1 MNAPISLAGSRWTQ
15 RPPDQRHASVE
26 ALLERARAR
35 KARGETRSISV
46 ADLRAAPSGD
56 GGIALHVGGE
66 TLLPTP
72 FAASQ
77 LSRWV
82 GLPPKAVQ
90 VLSPALGAAALNER
104 IAVTAAQDERRPWRA
119 LVEPSGSGATRLRAL
134 TSPQYARA
142 WDADLI
148 ERLLLPLLDEGW
160 SPATASS
167 RPGAVEA
174 GLFSSDRDL
183 FCFLVHPGDAHRL
196 RAPHGRPMQRGLIV
210 RNSEV
215 GGVALRLRAFWFDSF
230 CTNHMVFGAVGA
242 LDLSVAHRRGERSP
256 LDRLSEAWATAGGTA
271 ALARDTEVARAVA
284 ERAQA
289 CLLAPWSRVS
299 RDTLRD
305 TVEAFGERARRA
317 RVRRRFTTRL
327 LREGPAVAARMADP
341 RGPGVSLWA
350 MACGVTEA
358 VQSATSHQDVRM
370 GVDAAVGRVLQAVA

>member
-15 RPPDQRHASVE
+15 RPPDQRHASVA
-26 ALLERARAR
+26 ALLDRAQAR
-35 KARGETRSISV
+35 KACGETRPIAV

-56 GGIALHVGGE
+56 GGIALHAGGE

-72 FAASQ
+72 FAAAQ

-104 IAVTAAQDERRPWRA
+104 IAVTVAQGEHRPWKA
-119 LVEPSGSGATRLRAL
+119 LVEPSGSGAVRLRAL
-134 TSPQYARA
+134 NSPHYARA

-160 SPATASS
+160 APATASGLM
-167 RPGAVEA
+167 GARQA

-183 FCFLVHPGDAHRL
+183 FCFLVHPGEAHRL

-230 CTNHMVFGAVGA
+230 CTNHMIFGAVGA

-256 LDRLSEAWATAGGTA
+256 LDRLTEAWGEAGGTA
-271 ALARDTEVARAVA
+271 SLARDTEVARAVA
-284 ERAQA
+284 ERAQDT
-289 CLLAPWSRVS
+289 LLARWSPVP

-305 TVEAFGERARRA
+305 TVESFSERARRA

-327 LREGPAVAARMADP
+327 LREGAALAVRLADP
-341 RGPGVSLWA
+341 QGPGVSLWS

-358 VQSATSHQDVRM
+358 VQSATPHQDVRL
-370 GVDAAVGRVLQAVA
+370 GVDAAVGRLLQVAA